1 MIKEYGY
8 EYDAVLD
15 ERLWRVLA
23 GKVTKDRLM
32 GAHCLRSGRDALKAI
47 AREYSPRTVLLP
59 ALACDSMVSPFE
71 QYGHKVKFYKLH
83 PDYSVDLDSLK
94 IGQEPL
100 VFLYMEYF
108 GRSAIS
114 DLNLEKLRSKGN
126 ITFVEDKT
134 HNLIWNKKS
143 SFQPDYTMAS
153 LRKWL
158 PVPDGGLLWGNISKP
173 ISEDTFFSTTRL
185 KAQCMRHEFL
195 SCGDEKIKTEYR
207 KIFSSVSEIMDGDEP
222 SAMSAYAYSMAASTD
237 WEKQKYIRS
246 RNADTLIKVLSSSP
260 YITFIQDKPGQS
272 DLYVAFTVPNRG
284 EVQRRLSAMG
294 IFNTVIWPLS
304 LHQKDVCRVAKF
316 TEENMLAAP
325 CDQRYTPDDMRYI
338 GKEIV
343 RITANVNR

>member
-15 ERLWRVLA
+15 ERLWRALA

-47 AREYSPRTVLLP
+47 AREYSPRTVFLP

-71 QYGHKVKFYKLH
+71 RYGHKVQFYKLH

-94 IGQEPL
+94 IGKEPL

-114 DLNLEKLRSKGN
+114 DLNLEELRSKGN

-158 PVPDGGLLWGNISKP
+158 PVPDGGLLWGN
-173 ISEDTFFSTTRL
+173 
-185 KAQCMRHEFL
+185 
-195 SCGDEKIKTEYR
+195 
-207 KIFSSVSEIMDGDEP
+207 
-222 SAMSAYAYSMAASTD
+222 
-237 WEKQKYIRS
+237 
-246 RNADTLIKVLSSSP
+246 
-260 YITFIQDKPGQS
+260 
-272 DLYVAFTVPNRG
+272 
-284 EVQRRLSAMG
+284 
-294 IFNTVIWPLS
+294 LS
-304 LHQKDVCRVAKF
+304 LIH
-316 TEENMLAAP
+316 
-325 CDQRYTPDDMRYI
+325 I
-338 GKEIV
+338 
-343 RITANVNR
+343 